1 MSTRS
6 LIALEN
12 ADGTCSS
19 IYCHHDGYLEG
30 VGACLKEHYT
40 TLESV
45 KELQAL
51 GDLSSLDDTL
61 EECFAYHR
69 DGGEKLR
76 KPRVWKDR
84 NELAEKAW
92 DYADAEYVYL
102 FVEGEWLVSKWREP
116 NKWESF

>member
-1 MSTRS
+1 MATRS

-19 IYCHHDGYLEG
+19 IYCHWDGYPEY
-30 VGACLKEHYT
+30 VGAVLKESYT

-45 KELQAL
+45 KELQEL
-51 GDLSSLDDTL
+51 GDLSSLRETL
-61 EECFAYHR
+61 EDCIAYHR
-69 DGGEKLR
+69 DRGEELQ
-76 KPRVWKDR
+76 KPHVWKDR

-102 FVEGEWLVSKWREP
+102 FVDGEWLVSKWREP